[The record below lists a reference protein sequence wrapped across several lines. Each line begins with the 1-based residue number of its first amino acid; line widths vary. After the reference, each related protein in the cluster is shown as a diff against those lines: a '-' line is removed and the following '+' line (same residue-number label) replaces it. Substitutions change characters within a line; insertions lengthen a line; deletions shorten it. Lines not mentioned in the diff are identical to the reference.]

1 MKRTNQPFS
10 RRKWLGLTP
19 TIAAASFGSSLLASR
34 AAAQDATSPDADA
47 MLGAKVYN
55 IRDFGA
61 KGDGRTLDT
70 PALQAAIN
78 ACHRN
83 KGGTVLVPAGV
94 FVIGTTE
101 LKSNVTL
108 HIAAQGTLLGSTVCT
123 ELEAQI

>member
-1 MKRTNQPFS
+1 MPNSDSQSLS

-34 AAAQDATSPDADA
+34 AMAQDAAAASSADA

-61 KGDGRTLDT
+61 KGDGKTLDT
-70 PALQAAIN
+70 QALQAAID
-78 ACHRN
+78 ACHRDQ
-83 KGGTVLVPAGV
+83 GGTVLVPAGI

-108 HIAAQGTLLGSTVCT
+108 HIAAQGTLLGT
-123 ELEAQI
+123 ADGKQY